1 MSDTKFAKAFNGV
14 FSLAEAAEHGIAR
27 AQLAAWT
34 KAGKVE
40 RVARGIYRIPDS
52 HRTTIP
58 EIEVLIK
65 RGTHFTVALLSALQL
80 HGFTTALPSSIWIA
94 LPRGGRTPAVD
105 FPLEVTFLSGEAWT
119 HGVMHIT
126 VDDLEV
132 PVFSPAKTV
141 ADLFKFRNKYGL
153 DVAIEA
159 LKEGWRKRMFTAD
172 ELHLAAEACRVSQ
185 IMAPYIE
192 GIMS

>member
-1 MSDTKFAKAFNGV
+1 MSDTNFAKNFNGA
-14 FSLAEAAEHGIAR
+14 FSLAEAAEHGITR
-27 AQLAAWT
+27 AHLATWT
-34 KAGKVE
+34 KVGKVE
-40 RVARGIYRIPDS
+40 RIARGIYRIPNL

-80 HGFTTALPSSIWIA
+80 HGFTTVLPSSVWIA
-94 LPRGGRTPAVD
+94 LPRGGRTPTVD
-105 FPLEVTFLSGEAWT
+105 FPLEVSFLSGESWT

-141 ADLFKFRNKYGL
+141 ADLFKFRNKTGVDL
-153 DVAIEA
+153 AVEA
-159 LKEGWRKRMFTAD
+159 LREGLRGRKFDITELMEAAAAD
-172 ELHLAAEACRVSQ
+172 RVANV
-185 IMAPYIE
+185 IAPYVE
-192 GIMS
+192 AMP

>member
-1 MSDTKFAKAFNGV
+1 MSDTKFAKAFNGA
-14 FSLAEAAEHGIAR
+14 FSLAEAAQHGIAR
-27 AQLAAWT
+27 AQLAAWA

-40 RVARGIYRIPDS
+40 RVARGIYRIPDRHS
-52 HRTTIP
+52 TTIP

-105 FPLEVTFLSGEAWT
+105 FPLEVSFLSGESWT

-126 VDDLEV
+126 VDDLEI

-141 ADLFKFRNKYGL
+141 ADLFKFRNKTGIDL
-153 DVAIEA
+153 AVEA
-159 LKEGWRKRMFTAD
+159 LREGLRGRKFDID
-172 ELHLAAEACRVSQ
+172 ELMAAAAADRVANV
-185 IMAPYIE
+185 IAPYVE
-192 GIMS
+192 AMP